1 MIENCRSCL
10 HLFNNHWICEVFG
23 TIVIAETNP
32 SGKGEAVF
40 ESAAPC
46 IMINPDPKVPTL
58 WALAR
63 RSCADGAFL
72 SFLDGEVQLHIV
84 ELKSKI
90 TLGTWAKVI
99 EQFEGMFL
107 TALAV
112 VRLME
117 IHELA
122 RVTCYLAGTV
132 DAITDAPEG
141 ASLILSKAP
150 VGKWRRAG
158 KMPSVLQTLVPCHD
172 AMPALVSGPHVPCNE
187 SEMAGTGPA
196 MTPKWTRTN

>member
-32 SGKGEAVF
+32 SGKGEAIF
-40 ESAAPC
+40 ESVAPC

-150 VGKWRRAG
+150 VGKWRTFGHLEAWN
-158 KMPSVLQTLVPCHD
+158 KNQVPLPLAVEATLVKGWKNAIGVAD
-172 AMPALVSGPHVPCNE
+172 FGSVS
-187 SEMAGTGPA
+187 
-196 MTPKWTRTN
+196 

>member
-1 MIENCRSCL
+1 
-10 HLFNNHWICEVFG
+10 VFG

-32 SGKGEAVF
+32 SGKGEAIF
-40 ESAAPC
+40 ESVAPC

-150 VGKWRRAG
+150 VGKWRTFGHLEAWN
-158 KMPSVLQTLVPCHD
+158 KNQVPLPLAVEATLVKGWKNAIGVAD
-172 AMPALVSGPHVPCNE
+172 FGSVS
-187 SEMAGTGPA
+187 
-196 MTPKWTRTN
+196 